1 MLARVAEYA
10 MSIEMACPCRS
21 GTSGTSSWSGD
32 HLFRVS
38 SCATITPVLVLRVS
52 ICDDSIETDLVEV
65 GCLELQHLV
74 DTSSV
79 DLVSSLLNLGWR
91 SIGAAKACLDD
102 LLAVLV
108 EQVER
113 RQVGTR
119 RDLDQLGES
128 VSDLC
133 GREGSKEGE
142 VEEGLDGSVVGTQ
155 SVLVVAVVDGDLD
168 RDRCINQTDDRGGN
182 ADVVGVSSVGR
193 TGESGTRML
202 V

>member
-1 MLARVAEYA
+1 M
-10 MSIEMACPCRS
+10 
-21 GTSGTSSWSGD
+21 
-32 HLFRVS
+32 
-38 SCATITPVLVLRVS
+38 S